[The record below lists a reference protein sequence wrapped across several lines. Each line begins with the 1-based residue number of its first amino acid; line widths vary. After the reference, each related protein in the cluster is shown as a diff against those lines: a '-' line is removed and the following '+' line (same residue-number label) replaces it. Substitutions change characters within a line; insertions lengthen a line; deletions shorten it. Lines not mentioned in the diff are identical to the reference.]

1 MKTETLRSAYFACGL
16 ALLLAGCSAQGPDV
30 VDPQTNRRAQTVL
43 LAVDKGSSSE
53 LYRYNELSD
62 VLTPN
67 DYSSANNG
75 EELGKKVDAIYEND
89 ERLFLH
95 HREEGEITMLDFS
108 TRKKI
113 ATLSGFPGGVEGQMC
128 SMAFSNYS
136 QAWVVC
142 YNTPKL
148 FQVDQYLQVVA
159 DTFDLEGNPTNVG
172 TNGTYVFVSMLQS
185 DGTAKVGIFE
195 SNFVNFSF
203 KKTITLPS
211 PVIYST
217 PTSDNFEFVLITA
230 GGPGM
235 KPKAHFVRMDNL
247 EISDEL
253 EIESDPLTEYV
264 GKEPNFAAYT
274 RDDFLYL
281 ALPSMV
287 IQFDVR
293 SRYYN
298 EWYTGYHPII
308 GVDFATSLFYAYAPG
323 SQVIKRRTA
332 VGEDLADLSV
342 GADVRSIYFL
352 GTNTQV
358 R

>member
-1 MKTETLRSAYFACGL
+1 MKTGTLCSTYFACGL
-16 ALLLAGCSAQGPDV
+16 LLLLAGCSAKGPDV
-30 VDPQTNRRAQTVL
+30 VDPHANRRAQKAL
-43 LAVDKGSSSE
+43 LAVDKGDGGE
-53 LYRYNELSD
+53 LYRFSELD
-62 VLTPN
+62 DQLTQN
-67 DYSSANNG
+67 DYANANNG

-95 HREEGEITMLDFS
+95 HREEGEITMLDFA

-128 SMAFSNYS
+128 SMAFSNFS

-148 FQVDQYLQVVA
+148 YQVDQYLQVIA
-159 DTFDLEGNPTNVG
+159 DTFDLDGNPTNVG
-172 TNGTYVFVSMLQS
+172 TNGAYVFVSTVQS

-195 SNFVNFSF
+195 SNFVNFGF
-203 KKTITLPS
+203 KKTLTLPS
-211 PVIYST
+211 PVIYSA
-217 PTSDNFEFVLITA
+217 PTSENYEFVLITA

-247 EISDEL
+247 EINDEL
-253 EIESDPLTEYV
+253 EFESDPLTEYI
-264 GKEPNFAAYT
+264 GKEPNFAAVT
-274 RDDFLYL
+274 RDDFIYL

-287 IQFDVR
+287 IQFDAR
-293 SRYYN
+293 NRFYS
-298 EWYTGYHPII
+298 EWYSGYYPIL

-323 SQVIKRRTA
+323 SQVIKRRT
-332 VGEDLADLSV
+332 VMGEDLSDLNV